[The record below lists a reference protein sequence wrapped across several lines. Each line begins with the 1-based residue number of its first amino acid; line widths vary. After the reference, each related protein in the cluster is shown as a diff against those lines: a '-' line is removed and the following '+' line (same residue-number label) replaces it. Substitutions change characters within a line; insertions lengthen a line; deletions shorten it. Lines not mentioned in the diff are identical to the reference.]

1 MYKGRCGPAMLPF
14 AQITLGTFSVVQRFS
29 NNFIASMNVPV
40 EQVRRFRMQPGG
52 RQCSPAVG
60 TRAGAC
66 SRLDRRLCL
75 QRAHCSATT
84 ARRFVYPFNVQ
95 KDDSHNGRMGWRNC
109 NRVAVEQK
117 FYSRCTWTDL
127 TNARSRV
134 LHQCISTRLE
144 LSVTLLL
151 DA

>member
-14 AQITLGTFSVVQRFS
+14 AQITLGAFWVVQRFS
-29 NNFIASMNVPV
+29 NNFIASMNVRV
-40 EQVRRFRMQPGG
+40 VQVGRFCMQPGSG
-52 RQCSPAVG
+52 QCAPAVG

-95 KDDSHNGRMGWRNC
+95 KDDSHNGRIG
-109 NRVAVEQK
+109 VAELQPCSSWAEI
-117 FYSRCTWTDL
+117 YSRCTWTDL